1 MKKPDEKIGIM
12 YKGKFCEL
20 WGGVYLETSER
31 FTRGSLKDLS
41 RCLKAGAHDAGV
53 VVLYED

>member
-1 MKKPDEKIGIM
+1 M
-12 YKGKFCEL
+12 
-20 WGGVYLETSER
+20 GGVYLETSER